1 MLEYSFSV
9 RHEGCWT
16 ADINDEFP
24 DVTATILQSHA
35 FTDSSS
41 TMIEID
47 DVGEARTE
55 EIVEWMDDHPVV
67 RTVDLLRHGDGTG
80 LVSFQT
86 DYSDTDTEPV
96 GTVFREQP
104 CIPLSRAEVRN
115 GFEHCHIMMANKKQ
129 IRTTYDELRDYG
141 PVEVRSFSELDST
154 VRADDLAGVSRAVSG
169 LSTRQQ
175 QVLERAIQR
184 GYYEVPQDCK
194 VEDLAAEESVTMS
207 TVAEHLRH
215 AEQKILTAVEP
226 LLSAEDG

>member
-1 MLEYSFSV
+1 
-9 RHEGCWT
+9 
-16 ADINDEFP
+16 
-24 DVTATILQSHA
+24 
-35 FTDSSS
+35 
-41 TMIEID
+41 MIEID

-115 GFEHCHIMMANKKQ
+115 GFEHCHIMMANTKQ

-184 GYYEVPQDCK
+184 G
-194 VEDLAAEESVTMS
+194 L
-207 TVAEHLRH
+207 LRGPPGLQGRGPRSGGIRDDVDGCR
-215 AEQKILTAVEP
+215 AP
-226 LLSAEDG
+226 PPRRAEDPDRRRAAPVGRGRLRWP

>member
-41 TMIEID
+41 TMIEVD
-47 DVGEARTE
+47 GVDERRTE
-55 EIVEWMDDHPVV
+55 DIVDWMDDHPVV
-67 RTVDLLRHGDGTG
+67 RTVDLLRHADGTG

-96 GTVFREQP
+96 GTVFRERP
-104 CIPLSRAEVRN
+104 CIPLSSAEVRN
-115 GFEHCHIMMANKKQ
+115 GFEHCHIMMASKEQ
-129 IRTTYDELRDYG
+129 IRTTYDELCEYG
-141 PVEVRSFSELDST
+141 PVEVRSFGELDST
-154 VRADDLAGVSRAVSG
+154 VRADDLAAVSRAVSG
-169 LSTRQQ
+169 LSSRQQ
-175 QVLERAIQR
+175 QVLKRAIEK
-184 GYYEVPQDCK
+184 GYYEVPQACN
-194 VEDLAAEESVTMS
+194 VEDLAAEDPATMS

-226 LLSAEDG
+226 LLSQSDG

>member
-35 FTDSSS
+35 LTDSSS
-41 TMIEID
+41 TMIEVD
-47 DVGEARTE
+47 DVDEPRTE
-55 EIVEWMDDHPVV
+55 RIVDWMDDHPVV
-67 RTVDLLRHGDGTG
+67 RTVDLLRHGDGSG
-80 LVSFQT
+80 LISFRT

-115 GFEHCHIMMANKKQ
+115 GFEHCHIMMADKEQ
-129 IRTTYDELRDYG
+129 IRTTYDELCEFG

-154 VRADDLAGVSRAVSG
+154 VRADDLAAVSRAVSG
-169 LSTRQQ
+169 LSSRQR
-175 QVLERAIQR
+175 QVLKRAIED
-184 GYYEVPQDCK
+184 GYYDVPQACK
-194 VEDLAAEESVTMS
+194 IEDLAAEDSVTMS

-215 AEQKILTAVEP
+215 AEQKILTAMEP
-226 LLSAEDG
+226 LLSTETG